1 MLRLQDCIRSNWPAI
16 TKNVHMDHMDDVYSV
31 VPFSGEDPS
40 KLFEKASG
48 WLILLHSLPQDQKSR
63 VDVIERQLRLSMIDA
78 VFGSN
83 QIDGAGLDPHMTA
96 GLCDRVFGGEDVK
109 IINENTPGYETMLHF
124 ELCAHLG
131 IGEDNV
137 MIHDW
142 ASYIRQRTEV
152 VNHAKAFQYIIDQV
166 VSRDLPITQRL
177 ITTTHTILCQ
187 VFTPP
192 SRVPEAMIAMIA
204 ELNQDLEYARQH
216 NHNQIDPFAL
226 AAKYSMRFAQIHPFQ
241 DGNSPMSRLILNAIL
256 CKYTGIVVPI
266 GENQEDK
273 DAYLN
278 LTALHHGEYAIFVL
292 KKTEVRLR
300 SL

>member
-1 MLRLQDCIRSNWPAI
+1 MVFSPEELAHNRMLRLQDCIRSNWPAI

-40 KLFEKASG
+40 ELFEKASG

-187 VFTPP
+187 GT
-192 SRVPEAMIAMIA
+192 
-204 ELNQDLEYARQH
+204 
-216 NHNQIDPFAL
+216 
-226 AAKYSMRFAQIHPFQ
+226 
-241 DGNSPMSRLILNAIL
+241 LILTKLGFVTKPRDYAGFYRKIHVGAGNTRTQLSVLSPLFSEFLLANISPYWCYTLSRHGQKNSSEVTHHFEKAIANYL
-256 CKYTGIVVPI
+256 FKCSRRR
-266 GENQEDK
+266 QESPK
-273 DAYLN
+273 P
-278 LTALHHGEYAIFVL
+278 
-292 KKTEVRLR
+292 
-300 SL
+300 